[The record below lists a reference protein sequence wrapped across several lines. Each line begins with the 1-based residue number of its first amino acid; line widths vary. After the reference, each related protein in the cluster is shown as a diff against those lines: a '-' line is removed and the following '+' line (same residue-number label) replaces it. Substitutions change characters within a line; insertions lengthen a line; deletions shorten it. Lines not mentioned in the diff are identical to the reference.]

1 MSLNDDELAM
11 ILNQSEM
18 KYLLGLMGAKS
29 LVGIDPALLAG
40 KASPTGRKSL
50 FSRNLIQPGQPGGN
64 DLIEGGLLRA
74 IIPLMFP
81 ERVLIAVRTIPK
93 SGLQTL
99 VFLHRDQTT
108 VLHTMPKE
116 NTHRLIELESPEEGI
131 RALAEWFPFQ
141 NYPGSAVNMIIPSKN
156 LDQFRTYA
164 EKGLD
169 ELALQAIKA
178 AKVPVAEKR
187 LLLQTFKNITI
198 TGSFALSTIVGNEL
212 TSAESLA
219 VIANQTTAWAVTS
232 PVDNSKPDT
241 LRIRRTGADLPVIFK
256 NMFDWLTGNSA
267 R

>member
-1 MSLNDDELAM
+1 MSLIDDKLA
-11 ILNQSEM
+11 IIVNQSEM
-18 KYLLGLMGAKS
+18 KYLLALMGGKS
-29 LVGIDPALLAG
+29 LVGINPALLPG
-40 KASPTGRKSL
+40 KFSPSGRTSL
-50 FSRNLIQPGQPGGN
+50 ISRNLVKPGQQGGN
-64 DLIEGGLLRA
+64 DLIEGGLLRT

-81 ERVLIAVRTIPK
+81 ERALIVIRTIPNTGMQ
-93 SGLQTL
+93 SL
-99 VFLHRDQTT
+99 VFLNRDQTT

-116 NTHRLIELESPEEGI
+116 NTHRLIVLESPKEGI
-131 RALAEWFPFQ
+131 HALTEWFPLQ
-141 NYPGSAVNMIIPSKN
+141 NYPGSTVNMVIPSKS

-187 LLLQTFKNITI
+187 LFLQTFKNITI

-256 NMFDWLTGNSA
+256 NMFDWLTGNPA

>member
-1 MSLNDDELAM
+1 MTLNDDQLAI

-40 KASPTGRKSL
+40 KTPPAGRKSL
-50 FSRNLIQPGQPGGN
+50 VSRNLVQPAQSGEN
-64 DLIEGGLLRA
+64 DLIEGGLLRK

-81 ERVLIAVRTIPK
+81 ERALIVVRTIPK
-93 SGLQTL
+93 TGTQSL
-99 VFLHRDQTT
+99 VFLQRDQTT

-116 NTHRLIELESPEEGI
+116 NTHRLIELASPEEGI
-131 RALAEWFPFQ
+131 RALVEWFPFQ
-141 NYPGSAVNMIIPSKN
+141 NYPGSAVNMIIPSKS
-156 LDQFRTYA
+156 LDQFQIYA

-169 ELALQAIKA
+169 ELALQAIKT

-187 LLLQTFKNITI
+187 LLLQTVKEITI
-198 TGSFALSTIVGNEL
+198 SGSFALFNVVGNQV

-232 PVDNSKPDT
+232 PDVTDPAT
-241 LRIRRTGADLPVIFK
+241 IRIRRTGPDLPLIFT
-256 NMFDWLTGNSA
+256 NMFTWLTGKPA
-267 R
+267 G